1 MSRMIEPFGI
11 TVEINTDID
20 LVPILTILYHF
31 NKTINFELL

>member
-20 LVPILTILYHF
+20 LVPNSY
-31 NKTINFELL
+31 NFIPF